1 VVNFH
6 LDNHQDILIQNAHLY
21 SGDFIKR
28 TGPGRDLN
36 ALYIQYCFR
45 W

>member
-1 VVNFH
+1 MESKE
-6 LDNHQDILIQNAHLY
+6 AAPK
-21 SGDFIKR
+21 SGLFQCK
-28 TGPGRDLN
+28 PGRDLN